1 MQLNCIK
8 YKFYVNRDARGEG
21 RISGAAFIIYNG
33 VCMIT
38 ETWKKVLRAILLAVC
53 LLSAGCGSG
62 SAGGL
67 LSGEHSDMS
76 DYILLDGVE
85 HVYYDLDVETMVKAM
100 KAKKTFAVMFG
111 YPACE
116 WCAEAVP
123 VLNQAATEYGMEVG
137 YINTRS
143 NPAWEKNTEITD
155 YDMLIEAIGGYLE
168 YDSDGVRHLYTPTAI
183 FIKDGEVTGFHE
195 GTVPDHNAR
204 NRLMTPEEREELL
217 NTYRGMFAQIQS
229 DSAAKQ

>member
-1 MQLNCIK
+1 MLRMKVGHGAKVI
-8 YKFYVNRDARGEG
+8 FY
-21 RISGAAFIIYNG
+21 YNMG
-33 VCMIT
+33 YMT
-38 ETWKKVLRAILLAVC
+38 ETWKKVLRAVMLAVC
-53 LLSAGCGSG
+53 LLTAACGSG
-62 SAGGL
+62 SAGGT

-76 DYILLDGVE
+76 DYVLLDGIE
-85 HVYYDLDVETMVKAM
+85 HVFYDLDVETMVKAM

-116 WCAEAVP
+116 WCAEAAP

-143 NPAWEKNTEITD
+143 NPEWQKNTEITD
-155 YDMLIEAIGGYLE
+155 YDMLVEAIGGYLE

-183 FIKDGEVTGFHE
+183 FIRDGEVTGFHE

-217 NTYRGMFAQIQS
+217 NIYRGMFEQIQGS
-229 DSAAKQ
+229 AAAKQ